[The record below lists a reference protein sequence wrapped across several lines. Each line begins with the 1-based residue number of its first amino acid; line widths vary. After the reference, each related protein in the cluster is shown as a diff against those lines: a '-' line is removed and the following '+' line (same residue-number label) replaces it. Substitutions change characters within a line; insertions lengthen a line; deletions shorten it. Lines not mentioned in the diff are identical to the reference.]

1 MGKLSG
7 RELTLMHP
15 PLPLPRCGRAHLL
28 RSAFVGLGLGLWP
41 GPAALAAETGPGEPP
56 LAVEIVIVTTT
67 TQAHEDRLTGEIVAR
82 DSLSAAFPAS
92 GRIESVSVEAGDRVA
107 AGAELARI
115 ESVQQEQALRAA
127 EAGLSTAAA
136 DRAQA
141 AEDRTRQDTLF
152 ARGATTRIARDTAED
167 ALRIADG
174 VLAQAR
180 ADFDRARKA
189 LDDTVLSA
197 PAAATVIARMV
208 DPGQVVGA
216 AQPAIT
222 LAIGEGFDAVF
233 AVPEVLVTGTDA
245 AAPRITLELLDRAAP
260 AFGGTVREVSPLVDP
275 ASGTVA
281 VTVAVE
287 DPPAG
292 LNFGDAVRGT
302 ARREAAARIALPA
315 RALTATAAGPAVWR
329 VDPASGAVHLVPVTI
344 ERHQTDLVIL
354 APEAG
359 SRAGSEAGLEVG
371 AAVVGAGA
379 HLLYP
384 GRIVRAAPVTR

>member
-1 MGKLSG
+1 
-7 RELTLMHP
+7 MHP
-15 PLPLPRCGRAHLL
+15 PFPLPRRGRADPGHVAVL
-28 RSAFVGLGLGLWP
+28 RSAVIGLGLGLWP

-115 ESVQQEQALRAA
+115 ESVQQQQALRAA
-127 EAGLSTAAA
+127 EAGMSTAAA

-281 VTVAVE
+281 VTVTVT

-292 LNFGDAVRGT
+292 LTFGDAVRGT
-302 ARREAAARIALPA
+302 ARREGAARIALPA
-315 RALTATAAGPAVWR
+315 RALTATASGPAVWQ
-329 VDPASGAVHLVPVTI
+329 VDPASGAVHLVPVSI
-344 ERHQTDLVIL
+344 ERHETDLVIL

-359 SRAGSEAGLEVG
+359 SKAGLEVG
-371 AAVVGAGA
+371 AAVVGAGS

-384 GRIVRAAPVTR
+384 GRIVRPASVTR